1 MLPLTMINNTLSL
14 NMSELGILMASKLLL
29 LFFFCHYSIRKAQSL
44 QSNITTG
51 STLYTNS
58 TPNFWPSSSG
68 HFAFGFYPSGNGF
81 KVGIWVVGSPKN
93 TIVWTPRP
101 NVSAVSPGAA
111 LVFSID
117 GRLLLLSSTG
127 QVQPLAQTT
136 QAAAVASMQDSGN
149 FVLYNSSSKIIWA
162 SFDYPT
168 DTLLVA
174 QKLVPEKILYSSISE
189 TDTSIGNFKLLLA
202 RDGNLYALPIR
213 SFVERE
219 YVYWSSLS
227 GSVGRNLTLN
237 LAADSR
243 FYLSSSSGSSA
254 MNLTAGGYLVDGS
267 KVLYRATF
275 DVDGIL
281 RLYRHQMG
289 SQGSSNISI
298 LWTAIREENRCSV
311 KGICGPNS
319 FCSIDGADLSCLCP
333 PGFEFVDPK
342 QASIGCKLNL
352 TAQNDCFGDN
362 RKANYR
368 MTSLPNTAW
377 EPNEYDLLSS
387 VNEEAC
393 SENCLEDCNCVV
405 ATFRDTMCFKQK
417 LPLRF
422 GSRNSSRPTK
432 ALVKIESLQN
442 DTDVVVNKITKKLGK
457 KLVIV
462 GLVLISLSI
471 FIFLLSGYLIFTY
484 RAWGYKMLTTQSN
497 PPDVIEEINVRSFTY
512 DQLVKATDN
521 FKEEVGRGA
530 SGKVYKGSLKAMN
543 GGQEIAVK
551 RLEKMVEE
559 RESVFRNE
567 MKIIGRT
574 HHKNLLQLIGF
585 CSEGSNRLLVYE
597 FMKNGS
603 LGDLLFK
610 LMRRPS
616 WNERRRILLEIARGI
631 HYLHEECQ
639 TRIIHCDIKPQNIL
653 MDESWS
659 AMISDFGLSKLLK
672 PDQTRTYT
680 RARGTRGYVAPEWE
694 QSNAPITVKADVYS
708 FGVLLLEIICCRK
721 NFVLAGPEEEMVL
734 TDWIYKCYLAGEL
747 KEAVGETELDMEEL
761 EKMVKVGL
769 WCVHTEA
776 VRRPSMKSVIMMLE
790 GTVVTEA
797 PPPPH
802 SHVNV

>member
-1 MLPLTMINNTLSL
+1 MH
-14 NMSELGILMASKLLL
+14 ELGILMATKLLL
-29 LFFFCHYSIRKAQSL
+29 LLLFCLFSIRKALSL
-44 QSNITTG
+44 QPNISSG

-58 TPNFWPSSSG
+58 TPSFWPSPSG
-68 HFAFGFYPSGNGF
+68 HFAFGFYPTGNGF

-93 TIVWTPRP
+93 TIVWTSRRNDP
-101 NVSAVSPGAA
+101 VISPGAA
-111 LVFSID
+111 LVFSTD

-127 QVQPLAQTT
+127 QVQPVAETT
-136 QAAAVASMQDSGN
+136 QTASVASMHDSGN

-162 SFDYPT
+162 SFDSPT
-168 DTLLVA
+168 DTLLVL
-174 QKLVPEKILYSSISE
+174 QKLVPENMLYSSISE
-189 TDTSIGNFKLLLA
+189 TDTSIGNFKLSLN
-202 RDGNLYALPIR
+202 RDGSLYAFPIR
-213 SFVERE
+213 SLQDVK
-219 YVYWSSLS
+219 YIYWSSFS
-227 GSVGRNLTLN
+227 KSIGRNLTLN

-243 FYLSSSSGSSA
+243 FYLSSSSGLA
-254 MNLTAGGYLVDGS
+254 VLNLTAGGHLVDGS

-289 SQGSSNISI
+289 SKGSSNISI
-298 LWTAIREENRCSV
+298 LWEAITPENRCSV

-319 FCSIDGADLSCLCP
+319 FCSVDGADLSCLCP

-342 QASIGCKLNL
+342 QANIGCKLNS
-352 TAQNDCFGDN
+352 TAKNDCFGDKG
-362 RKANYR
+362 KANYR

-377 EPNEYDLLSS
+377 ESGEYDLLSS

-405 ATFRDTMCFKQK
+405 ATFWDEMCFKQK

-422 GSRNSSRPTK
+422 GRRNGSRPTK
-432 ALVKIESLQN
+432 ALVKITRESLPD
-442 DTDVVVNKITKKLGK
+442 DTNVVVNEITKKLGK

-462 GLVLISLSI
+462 GVVLITLSI
-471 FIFLLSGYLIFTY
+471 FLFLFSGYLIFKY
-484 RAWGYKMLTTQSN
+484 QIWGNRMRIRKSN
-497 PPDVIEEINVRSFTY
+497 PPDVVQEINVTSFTY
-512 DQLVKATDN
+512 DQLVKATNN
-521 FKEEVGRGA
+521 FREEIGRGA
-530 SGKVYKGSLKAMN
+530 SGKVYKGSLQAMN
-543 GGQEIAVK
+543 GGGQEIAVK

-559 RESVFRNE
+559 RESVFKNE

-610 LMRRPS
+610 SRSRPS
-616 WNERRRILLEIARGI
+616 WNERRRILVEIARGI

-639 TRIIHCDIKPQNIL
+639 TRIIHCDIKPHNIL
-653 MDESWS
+653 MDESGS
-659 AMISDFGLSKLLK
+659 AKISDFGLSKLLK
-672 PDQTRTYT
+672 PDQTKTYT
-680 RARGTRGYVAPEWE
+680 MARGTRGYVAPEWD

-708 FGVLLLEIICCRK
+708 FGVLLLEIVCCRK
-721 NFVLAGPEEEMVL
+721 NLVLAGPEEEMVL
-734 TDWIYKCYLAGEL
+734 TDWVYKCYLAGEL
-747 KEAVGETELDMEEL
+747 EEVVDETELDMEEL
-761 EKMVKVGL
+761 EKVVKVGL

-776 VRRPSMKSVIMMLE
+776 ALRPSMKSVIMMLE
-790 GTVVTEA
+790 GTVVTQA
-797 PPPPH
+797 PPPPS